1 LSSELRGRA
10 AVLREACAARGDR
23 PISSLVEAGRGGLP
37 QDPEATL
44 PALYIA
50 GRDVSP
56 NAHAGAEI
64 GADRAAVQTTVRLTM
79 RCSG

>member
-1 LSSELRGRA
+1 MPFQRRHTSYDPGRW
-10 AVLREACAARGDR
+10 RPEANRD
-23 PISSLVEAGRGGLP
+23 SLVEAGRGGLP

-56 NAHAGAEI
+56 NPAPGAGIMEAH
-64 GADRAAVQTTVRLTM
+64 DDAVQTTVHLTM
-79 RCSG
+79 RCG